1 MSADTDPKLAGA
13 VHETVTDVELR
24 DPDAVT
30 DVGAP
35 GRLNAVYRACT
46 CEFTDTMAVVVAVES
61 VSSVE
66 SAVVRLA

>member
-1 MSADTDPKLAGA
+1 VLVGA

-35 GRLNAVYRACT
+35 GRVIAV
-46 CEFTDTMAVVVAVES
+46 
-61 VSSVE
+61 
-66 SAVVRLA
+66 